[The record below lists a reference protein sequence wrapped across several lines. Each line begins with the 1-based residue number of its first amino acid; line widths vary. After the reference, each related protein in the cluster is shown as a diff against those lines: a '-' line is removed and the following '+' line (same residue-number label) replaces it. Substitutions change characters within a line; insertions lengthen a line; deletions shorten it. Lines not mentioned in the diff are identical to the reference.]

1 MELENKDKIV
11 EHLKQIMLTH
21 IESNER
27 NAALSKK
34 VLNRLILIVIM
45 AATSVLIGIIIV
57 IYMLLQTE
65 NKNKI
70 AWENIEA
77 VNKYMIEQR
86 NFIKEDR
93 QDAATAR
100 AQNAETADHL
110 NVMSKRMDSLLNVNY
125 KRAIR

>member
-1 MELENKDKIV
+1 MEPENKENIV

-21 IESNER
+21 IHSNER
-27 NAALSKK
+27 AAALSKK

-45 AATSVLIGIIIV
+45 AASSVLIGIVIV
-57 IYMLLQTE
+57 IYMLIQTG
-65 NKNKI
+65 NKNKE
-70 AWENIEA
+70 AWENIKT
-77 VNKYMIEQR
+77 VNKYMLEQR

-110 NVMSKRMDSLLNVNY
+110 NVMSRRMDSLLNVNY
-125 KRAIR
+125 KRQIK